1 MFSNVCFFVDGV
13 DTEQREDIPSN
24 NQADQSTP
32 STSSSTTPSPA
43 FKHKSTKLRSLARV
57 EKSLPKSPGK
67 QAEII
72 KMMASK
78 HLKIRFQGKGGGR
91 TKNVLTFAEEEWL
104 SAILDRADISP
115 QTPRR
120 KDNVFIGKVNSEK
133 QYAQKRYL
141 QWTIRELL
149 GIINGK
155 IPVEKF
161 STFPD
166 SFDKDLTFR
175 QLYDFLKTR
184 KQYRFCNQTPH
195 ESCTSEIC
203 KNITLSTSSINRKM
217 KNLDSK
223 IPNNVKELI
232 EEYSCDV
239 SNAD

>member
-13 DTEQREDIPSN
+13 DPEQREDIPSN

-32 STSSSTTPSPA
+32 STSSSTTPSSA
-43 FKHKSTKLRSLARV
+43 FKHKSTKLRLLARV

-104 SAILDRADISP
+104 SAFLDRADISR
-115 QTPRR
+115 QTPGR
-120 KDNVFIGKVNSEK
+120 KDNVFIGKVNGEK

-155 IPVEKF
+155 IPVEEC

-175 QLYDFLKTR
+175 QLYDFFKKTE
-184 KQYRFCNQTPH
+184 T
-195 ESCTSEIC
+195 
-203 KNITLSTSSINRKM
+203 M
-217 KNLDSK
+217 
-223 IPNNVKELI
+223 
-232 EEYSCDV
+232 
-239 SNAD
+239 